1 MSALGMGVLVLL
13 YVALC
18 LLISGAVTGRA
29 TAQPVPS
36 GHLEGVEGQPEIQLT
51 ESSADRIIVDVNV
64 ANYVLAERVVDGT
77 AYDVVSIPGWG
88 LTAEA
93 GAPQLPVR
101 RVLLGIPPGA
111 ELKLKVLDAAVR
123 DAGGYRILPAP
134 ETILVSDPFEHLESW
149 RTAPQFEKRTVEA
162 ESVYGLD
169 IPYPGVIARV
179 SDEGSIRSQRVA
191 AIDLYPVQYS
201 PGLQQIRFYSRF
213 RVELSFSYPPAQRL
227 ALAGPQMAS
236 VPESSSYEQM
246 LRDQLLN
253 YDSALAWRSRPVDSP
268 VATVTAAWPLLS
280 EAYKLFVKQDGMY
293 QLTYHDLASAG
304 IPVDSDSFEPRQIQI
319 FSRGEEV
326 AIRVAGEEDGS
337 FDEDDY
343 VLFYGQEI
351 RNKYTDR
358 NVYWLTHG
366 QTPGLRMQERSDEP
380 PGPLSTPSF
389 FTASRRIEEDRDYS
403 STWPGPDSIDR
414 WYWRRLI
421 AYVELP
427 ASVAIDADLGHVV
440 TDTNSTTAWF
450 VVKGHNA
457 WAEVNP
463 DHHAEFYVNGCYV
476 GDHWWDGKTVEVVE
490 LEIPADCLN
499 SGANT
504 FGVRL
509 PGDANVP
516 DDLIPDYVDFVLFD
530 RLELRHGLAYRA
542 TANQLQF
549 TQATTS
555 AWRYEVTDFTEPVIE
570 VFDISDPLTVTE
582 IVSSAIEL
590 VTPTYTLQF
599 SDTVEST
606 RTYLAVTPDGWLP
619 VERIVKDS
627 PSNLHDAANGAD
639 YIIISHGDFLPAAQ
653 ALGNYRAEQG
663 LRTVAVHV
671 EDVYD
676 EFGYGLS
683 VPEAIRDFLSHAYE
697 DWQPPAPA
705 YVVLL
710 GDGTYDPKNH
720 KDQGVVNYM
729 TPYLANV
736 DPWMGET
743 ATDNWFVA
751 VVGDDIWPDLF
762 LGRLPANT
770 LAQANEM
777 VSKTIAYEQD
787 MVGAG
792 WNGHLTFVAAK
803 QPDDPPS
810 AGDFHDL
817 SEDVIQGHVP
827 AFYDVSRVYL
837 GAIPGSTCSSGP
849 ECRQQLVDAINA
861 GTLLVNYIGHGSVW
875 SWDGILLLSTINQ
888 LTNSDRFPVMLPMTC
903 LEGMF
908 TSPDPTL
915 PSVSE
920 SVVRAADKGAVASW
934 GPTGLGVA
942 SGHDH
947 LNKGFLD
954 AALFGSGDIREIGP
968 SSYAGKWRLYR
979 NSSSNWEQI
988 QEYTVFGDPALRIQ
1002 SLDVTDLRLEKTV
1015 DAPEV
1020 VAPGDVLTFTLT
1032 FTNAGRDTASGVILT
1047 DLIPFSV
1054 VTPTVVYSSPNVLG
1068 QWEGVTFTWTVSDL
1082 LPHTGGE
1089 IRIRGVISPDAETH
1103 VSFFNTAVITS
1114 ATFDLDTGN
1123 NQARIGINTRKVYLP
1138 LILRGH

>member
-1 MSALGMGVLVLL
+1 MGIPVLL
-13 YVALC
+13 YIALC
-18 LLISGAVTGRA
+18 LLISGAETDGVA
-29 TAQPVPS
+29 AQPVPP
-36 GHLEGVEGQPEIQLT
+36 GQLESVAGQQEIELVESNT
-51 ESSADRIIVDVNV
+51 DRIVIEVNV
-64 ANYVLAERVVDGT
+64 ADYVLAEQVVDGT

-93 GAPQLPVR
+93 GMPQLPMR
-101 RVLLGIPPGA
+101 RVLLGIPPGS
-111 ELKLKVLDAAVR
+111 ELKLRVVDTVAR
-123 DAGGYRILPAP
+123 DVGGYHVLPAP
-134 ETILVSDPFEHLESW
+134 ETIMVSDPYEQLEPW
-149 RTAPQFEKRTVEA
+149 RTAPQFERRFLEA

-169 IPYPGVIARV
+169 GPYPGMIARAG
-179 SDEGSIRSQRVA
+179 DEGSIRSQRVV
-191 AIDLYPVQYS
+191 AIDLYPVQYN
-201 PGLQQIRFYSRF
+201 PGLQQIRFHSRF
-213 RVELSFSYPPAQRL
+213 RVEISLLYPSSQHL
-227 ALAGPQMAS
+227 ALAGSQAS
-236 VPESSSYEQM
+236 FVPESPNYEQM
-246 LRDQLLN
+246 LREQLLN
-253 YDSALAWRSRPVDSP
+253 YDSAKAWRSKSAATTG
-268 VATVTAAWPLLS
+268 ATVPVEWPLPS
-280 EAYKLFVKQDGMY
+280 EAYKIFVNQDGMY
-293 QLTYHDLASAG
+293 QLTYQDLVTAG
-304 IPVDSDSFEPRQIQI
+304 VPVDSDSFDPRQIQI
-319 FSRGEEV
+319 FSEGEEV

-337 FDEDDY
+337 FDEEDY
-343 VLFYGQEI
+343 VLFYGREI
-351 RNKYTDR
+351 RNKYTDQ
-358 NVYWLTHG
+358 NVYWLTHE
-366 QTPGLRMQERSDEP
+366 QTSGLRMQERSDEP
-380 PGPLSTPSF
+380 PGPLSTPAF
-389 FTASRRIEEDRDYS
+389 FTASRRIEEDRDYA

-427 ASVAIDADLGHVV
+427 ASLTVDADLGHVV
-440 TDTNSTTAWF
+440 TDTASTTAWF

-457 WAEVNP
+457 WAEVYP

-490 LEIPADCLN
+490 LELPAACLN
-499 SGANT
+499 SGTNT
-504 FGVRL
+504 FGIRL

-530 RLELRHGLAYRA
+530 RLDLRYGLAYRA
-542 TANQLQF
+542 TANELQF
-549 TQATTS
+549 SQATAG
-555 AWRYEVTDFTEPVIE
+555 AWRYEVSDFTESNIE
-570 VFDISDPLTVTE
+570 VFDISEPLTVTQ
-582 IVSSAIEL
+582 IINSRIEP

-599 SDTVEST
+599 SDTLESA
-606 RTYLAVTPDGWLP
+606 RTYLAVTPDGWLT
-619 VERIVKDS
+619 VERIVRDS
-627 PSNLHDAANGAD
+627 PSNLHDGANGAD
-639 YIIISHGDFLPAAQ
+639 YIIISHGEFLPAAQ
-653 ALGNYRAEQG
+653 ALANYRAEQG
-663 LRTVAVHV
+663 LRTVVVEV

-683 VPEAIRDFLSHAYE
+683 VPEAMRDFVRYAYE
-697 DWQPPAPA
+697 NWQSPAPA
-705 YVVLL
+705 YIVLL

-720 KDQGVVNYM
+720 KDQGVVNYV

-743 ATDNWFVA
+743 ATDNWFVT

-762 LGRLPANT
+762 LGRLPVNT
-770 LAQANEM
+770 LAEANEM

-787 MVGAG
+787 MAGAG
-792 WNGHLTFVAAK
+792 WNGHLTFVAGK

-817 SEDVIQGHVP
+817 SEDVIEGYVP

-888 LTNSDRFPVMLPMTC
+888 LTNSDRLPIMLPMTC

-954 AALFGSGDIREIGP
+954 AALFGFGDIRELGP
-968 SSYAGKWRLYR
+968 ASYAGKLRLYE
-979 NSSSNWEQI
+979 NSDSSWEQI

-1002 SLDVTDLRLEKTV
+1002 SLDVADLRLEKTV

-1020 VAPGDVLTFTLT
+1020 AAPGDILTFTLS
-1032 FTNAGRDTASGVILT
+1032 FTNAGRDIASGVILT
-1047 DLIPFSV
+1047 DPIPPV
-1054 VTPTVVYSSPNVLG
+1054 IVTPTVVYSSPNVLG
-1068 QWEGVTFTWTVSDL
+1068 QWEGVTFTWTISDL

-1089 IRIRGVISPDAETH
+1089 IRIRGMISPDAEAP

-1123 NQARIGINTRKVYLP
+1123 NQVRIGINTRKVYLP